1 MDRIRNFLSI
11 NNCVKAENIEER
23 LIVNNC
29 WNDSSFRFE
38 FSNTDILDYLEAKI
52 LPQELFAIYHKD
64 MNMYEFIFL
73 PLQEKYERE
82 FEYIYCGNKYRLY
95 YGKPTQ
101 VFENLTKH
109 FVINEAADEINDRAY
124 GFIRYYQ
131 YYISQ
136 DTENPESLIPTNFF
150 IEGDFANL
158 SYEKH
163 IEFFRHVN
171 FMLSYYDRKSPSILI
186 YNDGNDS
193 ISDIHLPCKS
203 HTESFPKT
211 INSNMYDTTLLELM
225 EAAKNSGSYRLK
237 YIFYFQVLEY
247 CSYYYIENNLR
258 RKITNIIKSPDIL
271 NSEKYSRKII
281 EIYSDY
287 FKSNKDDKRMER
299 LLLDLCSYE
308 DIKDELKTNSKYF
321 IEDLCFDGG
330 FYVKGLFKD
339 DNEIDCPPQTIIQTI
354 RKNIDLIRN
363 VLVHARESRENS
375 EIKPT
380 QKNIQLLIPY
390 LFLLRRIA
398 ETVIIKY
405 E

>member
-1 MDRIRNFLSI
+1 MERIKNFI
-11 NNCVKAENIEER
+11 TNNNCVKTENIGEI

-38 FSNTDILDYLEAKI
+38 FTDTDVLDYLETSV
-52 LPQELFAIYHKD
+52 LPKELFAIYHK
-64 MNMYEFIFL
+64 NKNVYEFIFL

-82 FEYIYCGNKYRLY
+82 FEYIYCGHTFKLY

-101 VFENLTKH
+101 TFENLTNH
-109 FVINEAADEINDRAY
+109 FVFNDTADEINDRAY
-124 GFIRYYQ
+124 GFLRYQ
-131 YYISQ
+131 KYYASLVAG
-136 DTENPESLIPTNFF
+136 NPESLVPTNFF
-150 IEGDFANL
+150 IEGDFESL
-158 SYEKH
+158 PYDKH

-171 FMLSYYDRKSPSILI
+171 FMLSYYDRRSPRILI
-186 YNDGNDS
+186 YNDSEDS
-193 ISDIHLPCKS
+193 INDIKLPCKS
-203 HTESFPKT
+203 NTENFPKT
-211 INSNMYDTTLLELM
+211 INSNNYDATLLELM
-225 EAAKNSGSYRLK
+225 EAARGASSYRLK

-271 NSEKYSRKII
+271 ISEKYSRKII

-287 FKSNKDDKRMER
+287 FKSNKNDKRMER
-299 LLLDLCSYE
+299 LLLDLCTYE

-330 FYVKGLFKD
+330 FFVKGLFKD
-339 DNEIDCPPQTIIQTI
+339 ENEIDSPPQTIIQTI
-354 RKNIDLIRN
+354 RKNIDSLRN

-380 QKNIQLLIPY
+380 QKNIQLLTPY
-390 LFLLRRIA
+390 LYLLRRIA
-398 ETVIIKY
+398 ETVVLKF

>member
-1 MDRIRNFLSI
+1 MKRIENFVS
-11 NNCVKAENIEER
+11 NNDCVKAENHEGR

-38 FSNTDILDYLEAKI
+38 FSDTEVLDFLEMI
-52 LPQELFAIYHKD
+52 VLPQELFAIYHKD
-64 MNMYEFIFL
+64 KNMYEFIFL
-73 PLQEKYERE
+73 PLQKKYERE
-82 FEYIYCGNKYRLY
+82 FEYIYCDKKFRLY

-101 VFENLTKH
+101 VFENLTNH
-109 FVINEAADEINDRAY
+109 FVINETADEINERAY
-124 GFIRYYQ
+124 GFLRYYQ
-131 YYISQ
+131 YYTSQ
-136 DTENPESLIPTNFF
+136 NTDNPEPLIPTNFF
-150 IEGDFANL
+150 IEGDFVNL
-158 SYEKH
+158 PYEKH
-163 IEFFRHVN
+163 FEFFRHVN
-171 FMLSYYDRKSPSILI
+171 FMLSYYDRKSPNILI
-186 YNDGNDS
+186 YNDSKDS
-193 ISDIHLPCKS
+193 ISDIKIPCKS
-203 HTESFPKT
+203 NTESFPKT
-211 INSNMYDTTLLELM
+211 INSNNYDTTLLELM
-225 EAAKNSGSYRLK
+225 EAAKGSGSYRLK

-299 LLLDLCSYE
+299 LLLDLCPYE
-308 DIKDELKTNSKYF
+308 DIKDELKTNSKFF
-321 IEDLCFDGG
+321 IDDLCFDGG

-339 DNEIDCPPQTIIQTI
+339 ENEIDSPPQTIIQTI
-354 RKNIDLIRN
+354 RKNIDSIRN

-375 EIKPT
+375 EIKAT
-380 QKNIQLLIPY
+380 QKNIQLLTPY